1 MFTVNL
7 YSFFILLSFLFYAI
21 VVYFLTRKLKI
32 SWDEY
37 LTSFFFVFL
46 FIFFGAK
53 IVDGL
58 MRGEMITSENFAE
71 FGLSSVGGAIGALI
85 GISLY
90 ILFFRKN
97 KQKFLL
103 LYMLPLPL
111 VYGVAKLG
119 CFFTGCCYGVF
130 YNGLFSVTYYHS
142 SFVNGV
148 SLFPV
153 QLLETILNIFLF
165 VGLYVD
171 FIRKYNCI
179 NTIGKTL
186 FFVSI
191 IKFMTDYLRASHQGI
206 FLSMN
211 QMICIFFLLIGGLIW
226 IISKHM
232 YFKE

>member
-85 GISLY
+85 GISFY
-90 ILFFRKN
+90 RDI
-97 KQKFLL
+97 
-103 LYMLPLPL
+103 
-111 VYGVAKLG
+111 AKIK
-119 CFFTGCCYGVF
+119 
-130 YNGLFSVTYYHS
+130 VT
-142 SFVNGV
+142 
-148 SLFPV
+148 
-153 QLLETILNIFLF
+153 
-165 VGLYVD
+165 
-171 FIRKYNCI
+171 
-179 NTIGKTL
+179 
-186 FFVSI
+186 
-191 IKFMTDYLRASHQGI
+191 M
-206 FLSMN
+206 
-211 QMICIFFLLIGGLIW
+211 
-226 IISKHM
+226 
-232 YFKE
+232 